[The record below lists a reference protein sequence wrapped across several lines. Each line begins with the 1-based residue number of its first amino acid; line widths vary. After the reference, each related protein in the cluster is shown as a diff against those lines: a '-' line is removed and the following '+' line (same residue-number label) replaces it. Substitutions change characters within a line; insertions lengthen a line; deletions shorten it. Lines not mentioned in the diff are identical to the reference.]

1 QHHRCRQPD
10 DQRRHPAADLRRVG
24 TRLLHRLPQPA
35 SEVRRVLLE
44 PGELGLRGS
53 QLRRLMPRLRR
64 PSGRR
69 RPFSVSL
76 PATFRHTQTLP
87 PPLKSPSFRPTQSDR
102 QRRSRCVTHAAVQEF
117 IHLMQVRHRSL
128 SRKLLQVA
136 LLAALAVGLLLSIVQ
151 IVHSLHQTRERLD
164 NEAQRILAMFREP
177 SAQAALTLDRTMA
190 EQVIAG
196 LFQHESV
203 RHAHI
208 GTPGEAP
215 LAESERPLLEV
226 PWRRFTD
233 PLLGREYL
241 LGADLRDDP
250 ELPSAQLHLSLD
262 TALYGQ
268 TFMEDA
274 LFLLV
279 SGILRALGLAL
290 LLHLI
295 YRWLVTRPLDRLLHH
310 LTHIDPERPGQYQL
324 PMLKGHEY
332 NELGQWIRAAN
343 RLLAAIEYHSQLRQ
357 QAERELLHAT
367 EHDPLTDLPNR
378 LLFQAHLQRVLA
390 EAGERRQQVAVRCLG
405 LDGFREVNEQ
415 FGYPC
420 GDQLLAALGQRLQC
434 FAGQVSCISRLG
446 GDQFALIQHPLAGHD
461 QTAALAQGILDRLT
475 EPFEL
480 DGQPVQLSATLGIT
494 RYPDAGAD
502 SSDLRQTAELTM
514 TLAPRPA
521 RRGSPCHVPTVH
533 GPIAPD
539 HFIPLAEQ
547 NGSIL
552 PIGSWVLDQAC
563 RQLRQWHDQ
572 GLAPLRMAVNLSAVQ
587 LHHGQLPGLV
597 AELLHRYRLPHGSL
611 ELEITETSL
620 MEDVRTAAEHL
631 LSLRQAGALIAID
644 DYGTGYSSLSYL
656 KSLPLD
662 KIKIDKSFVRDL
674 HTGSQAEGDAAIV
687 RAIVQLARNLSLQVI
702 AEGVEN
708 SEQERFLNDLGC
720 EIGRAHVYSKPL
732 PAREL
737 TQLLLTQGRQR
748 IAIP

>member
-1 QHHRCRQPD
+1 
-10 DQRRHPAADLRRVG
+10 
-24 TRLLHRLPQPA
+24 
-35 SEVRRVLLE
+35 
-44 PGELGLRGS
+44 
-53 QLRRLMPRLRR
+53 
-64 PSGRR
+64 
-69 RPFSVSL
+69 
-76 PATFRHTQTLP
+76 
-87 PPLKSPSFRPTQSDR
+87 
-102 QRRSRCVTHAAVQEF
+102 
-117 IHLMQVRHRSL
+117 MQVRHRSL

-196 LFQHESV
+196 LFQHESI

-390 EAGERRQQVAVRCLG
+390 EAGERRQQVAVLCLG

-494 RYPDAGAD
+494 RYPDDGAD
-502 SSDLRQTAELTM
+502 SSDLLQKAELTM
-514 TLAPRPA
+514 TLAKRHA
-521 RRGSPCHVPTVH
+521 RSGYQFYVASVDREMRRRRDLDRDLLLALDNRQLHLVYQPQIDYRTRRIRGVEVLLRWQHPVH

-644 DYGTGYSSLSYL
+644 DFGTGYSSLSYL

-720 EIGRAHVYSKPL
+720 DEGQGYLYSKPL